1 MHQKNHLDTVNHHL
15 KRKYMMFKLLD
26 FFILSLVIIATII
39 VFSGICNI
47 IYRIEDLETKVITLE
62 KDVDLL
68 INQEAEFIE
77 LFA

>member
-1 MHQKNHLDTVNHHL
+1 
-15 KRKYMMFKLLD
+15 MFKLLD